1 MKPLEITVKNS
12 EELTELMNEGSYEI
26 AKSLVNHILLN
37 LNTKKKRVHVISI
50 FCEEDQSNYDLT
62 LERSNFVSTLEKNLI
77 TFEQAEDFE
86 GCIDIQNA
94 IKQLKSL

>member
-26 AKSLVNHILLN
+26 SKSLVNHILLN

-62 LERSNFVSTLEKNLI
+62 LERKLMIHLNKIIGLNHFST
-77 TFEQAEDFE
+77 
-86 GCIDIQNA
+86 
-94 IKQLKSL
+94 

>member
-26 AKSLVNHILLN
+26 SKSLVNHILLN

-62 LERSNFVSTLEKNLI
+62 LERSNFLDTLERNLP

-86 GCIDIQNA
+86 GCIEIQKA
-94 IKQLKSL
+94 IKQLKT

>member
-37 LNTKKKRVHVISI
+37 LNTKKKRIHVISI

-62 LERSNFVSTLEKNLI
+62 LERSNFVRASRKPSFLSI
-77 TFEQAEDFE
+77 
-86 GCIDIQNA
+86 GCIYSA
-94 IKQLKSL
+94 